1 MMTIIDET
9 YWGRIDRYEVVDRW
23 PAGCV
28 VWNIGRQNFRHEG
41 YLPLAYVSADYKVDM
56 SMLKAYYV
64 GYEALCLKV
73 LKAAGCGTVD
83 YERFKTIRDE

>member
-1 MMTIIDET
+1 MKTIIDET
-9 YWGRIDRYEVVDRW
+9 HWGRIDRYEVVDEW

-41 YLPLAYVSADYKVDM
+41 YLPLAYVTGYQVDM
-56 SMLKAYYV
+56 SRLKAYHV
-64 GYEALCLKV
+64 GDEALCLKV
-73 LKAAGCGTVD
+73 LAAAGRGTVD

>member
-1 MMTIIDET
+1 MTIIDET

-41 YLPLAYVSADYKVDM
+41 YLPLAYVSADYRVDM
-56 SMLKAYYV
+56 SRLKAYHV
-64 GYEALCLKV
+64 GDEALCLKV

>member
-41 YLPLAYVSADYKVDM
+41 YLPLAYVSADYRVDM
-56 SMLKAYYV
+56 SRLKAYHV
-64 GYEALCLKV
+64 GDEALCLKV